1 MIEKKTKASETAG
14 GGKSGGGA
22 AGAGGIAGDKG
33 TAAVD
38 KAFGAATN
46 KAGGKT
52 AKAGDKPAA
61 AYKPFGADTA
71 AAYKPFGSTAAG
83 KVDTPYT
90 GSGTTATAGKPD
102 RVLSVKNLKV
112 IFITGA
118 GIIKAVEGVDLE
130 IGRGEC
136 IGLVGESGC
145 GKSVTALSIM
155 KLLSTPPAA
164 MRADELSFDGVDLNA
179 LSDVQMQDIRGSRI
193 SMVFQDALTALNP
206 VMTVGRQIDEVYL
219 RHNKDKKLTKREA
232 KAASIEVLRAVGVPS
247 PEKRY
252 NDFPHQLS
260 GGMRQR
266 VLIATAFACQ
276 PALMIADEPTT
287 ALDVTI
293 QAQVLDLLGDLQK
306 RNGMALLLITHDL
319 TIIANMAKRVYVM
332 YCGKI
337 VETAPAKEIFKNPM
351 HPYTRGLIGAV
362 PKLNEKIERFIQIPD
377 NVPHPMFKPDGCYFH
392 PRCEFATDQCKQ
404 SQPRLREVEKGRQ
417 VRCFNYKRVIE
428 ANGGGGDGGKR
439 VR

>member
-1 MIEKKTKASETAG
+1 MTEKKTKASETADDG
-14 GGKSGGGA
+14 KVAEAGGVAGGAASTAAGGKSDRVNTA
-22 AGAGGIAGDKG
+22 AK
-33 TAAVD
+33 AVD
-38 KAFGAATN
+38 KPT
-46 KAGGKT
+46 
-52 AKAGDKPAA
+52 
-61 AYKPFGADTA
+61 YKPFGKTGTTSKPPYKAVDKTA
-71 AAYKPFGSTAAG
+71 TYKPFGSDTAAG
-83 KVDTPYT
+83 KI
-90 GSGTTATAGKPD
+90 GTTYTATGKPD

-118 GIIKAVEGVDLE
+118 GVIKAVEGVDLE

-219 RHNKDKKLTKREA
+219 RHNKDKRLTKREA
-232 KAASIEVLRAVGVPS
+232 RAASIEVLRAVGVPS

-266 VLIATAFACQ
+266 VLIAAAFACQ

-392 PRCEFATDQCKQ
+392 PRCEFATDECKQ
-404 SQPRLREVEKGRQ
+404 SQPRLREVCAGRQ

-428 ANGGGGDGGKR
+428 ANKGGGGDGGKR
-439 VR
+439 AR